1 MSGKAAR
8 IVLTEKQQDILR
20 KITQSKTISQRL
32 MQRALIVL
40 LAFERRLNDDIAD
53 EVRLNRKQVGL
64 WRRRWKESFDA
75 LVSIECRETPA
86 KLYRAIEDVLSDAP
100 RAGAFGKF
108 TAEQVTQIMGVSCE
122 PPELSGRPITEWT
135 HRELADEAIQRNIVP
150 SISPRQVGRYL
161 NESALQ
167 PHRSKYWLNTTEKDD
182 AVFQTQVE
190 VVCQTWREA
199 PELYFQANTHTVSV
213 DEMPGL
219 QALERVAATIPM
231 KPGQPKR
238 IEYEYKRHGTLCLI
252 GNWHVALGQ
261 IISPTIKQT
270 RTEEDFAWHIHATVQ
285 TDPTAGWVFVLD
297 NLNVHCSATLVGYV
311 ADLEGID
318 KGTLGK
324 KGVSG
329 ILKSLE
335 SRQAFLSDRN
345 HRVRFVY
352 LPKHSSWLNQ
362 IEIVFGIVGRRVI
375 RRGNFKS
382 LQDLKDRL
390 LDFITYFNN
399 TFAKPFQW
407 NYTGRHVPKDSIKR
421 PNTWKENWAKRIPRT
436 LTSALVTQQL

>member
-122 PPELSGRPITEWT
+122 PPELSGRPITEST

-261 IISPTIKQT
+261 MISPTIKQT
-270 RTEEDFAWHIHATVQ
+270 RTEEDFAWHVHATVQ

-335 SRQAFLSDRN
+335 SRQAFLSDRS

-362 IEIVFGIVGRRVI
+362 IEIVFGIVSRRVM

-382 LQDLKDRL
+382 LQELKDRL

-399 TFAKPFQW
+399 TFAKPFEW
-407 NYTGRHVPKDSIKR
+407 NYTGRHVQKESIKR
-421 PNTWKENWAKRIPRT
+421 PNTWKENWAIKLPRT
-436 LTSALVTQQL
+436 RTSDLVTQQL

>member
-122 PPELSGRPITEWT
+122 PPELCGRPITEWT
-135 HRELADEAIQRNIVP
+135 HRELADEAIKRSIVP

-261 IISPTIKQT
+261 MISPTIKQT
-270 RTEEDFAWHIHATVQ
+270 RTEEDFAWHVHATVQ

-335 SRQAFLSDRN
+335 SRQAFLSDRS

-362 IEIVFGIVGRRVI
+362 IEIVFGIVSRRVM

-382 LQDLKDRL
+382 LQELKDRL

-399 TFAKPFQW
+399 TFAKPFEW
-407 NYTGRHVPKDSIKR
+407 NYTGRHVQKESIKR
-421 PNTWKENWAKRIPRT
+421 PNTWKENWAIKLPRT
-436 LTSALVTQQL
+436 RTSALVTQQL